1 MDRQE
6 LSIPG
11 AVAPGYY
18 VSPPQPRGAV
28 VVIHEIF
35 GRAPDIERACD
46 RLAAGGYAALMPD
59 LFGDRLKPLCVARSI
74 RQIAR
79 GHGPEIDVIC
89 RAGDVL
95 AERSGIARERVGVIG
110 FCLGGGFAL
119 AVGKAF
125 AATSSNYGQPPDRQV
140 MAGIGPTIACFGA
153 RDRSTSAAVVKL
165 RTSLAELGVPH
176 EVHVLNAGHAF
187 LTDGHRPIAEF
198 LTRPLLA
205 VDAQRDREAREDGW
219 RRIFAFFDQHLAT

>member
-89 RAGDVL
+89 RAGDPRQQ
-95 AERSGIARERVGVIG
+95 AGSERGLHGARER
-110 FCLGGGFAL
+110 
-119 AVGKAF
+119 
-125 AATSSNYGQPPDRQV
+125 
-140 MAGIGPTIACFGA
+140 
-153 RDRSTSAAVVKL
+153 
-165 RTSLAELGVPH
+165 
-176 EVHVLNAGHAF
+176 
-187 LTDGHRPIAEF
+187 
-198 LTRPLLA
+198 
-205 VDAQRDREAREDGW
+205 W
-219 RRIFAFFDQHLAT
+219 